1 MLELGDFGTK
11 KTAKK
16 SHGDYDHVRL
26 LIFYDVLKRNRGKNK
41 KQPINLPCPIDVANA
56 PFTAERLS
64 QICSVGYYGYG
75 PCWLRGNHF
84 LPTLR
89 ALPMANASSYRLRL
103 LLEYC
108 TILLWSWNHSN
119 SKE

>member
-1 MLELGDFGTK
+1 MD
-11 KTAKK
+11 
-16 SHGDYDHVRL
+16 
-26 LIFYDVLKRNRGKNK
+26 I
-41 KQPINLPCPIDVANA
+41 ANA
-56 PFTAERLS
+56 PFYCGALEPDMFGGLL
-64 QICSVGYYGYG
+64 
-75 PCWLRGNHF
+75 WLPTLLVKKGNQF
-84 LPTLR
+84 LPRLR